1 MFPSA
6 EILKYSAAAA
16 VLRPVD
22 TALALPLPL
31 SPADELVR
39 PGCPA
44 DEAEWARAAA
54 SGDKAAFARLVDKHK
69 QAVYGLCFRLLGGGE
84 EARDAAQEAFVRA
97 YASVRDFDP
106 RQPFAAWVLRI
117 ARNHCI
123 DLLRRRRPT
132 LALSSEGRSDDGP
145 ETGVA
150 PELADPFAQSGE
162 QRVQEEEAQRDLDR
176 AVAQLAPRYR
186 EVIAL
191 FHIQHKS
198 YAEIAETLR
207 VPMGTVMTW
216 LHRARKELK
225 AKLAEHLS

>member
-1 MFPSA
+1 M
-6 EILKYSAAAA
+6 
-16 VLRPVD
+16 D
-22 TALALPLPL
+22 TALSLPLPL
-31 SPADELVR
+31 AFSDELVR
-39 PGCPA
+39 HACPT

-54 SGDKAAFARLVDKHK
+54 GGDKAAFSRLVEKHK
-69 QAVYGLCFRLLGGGE
+69 QSVYGLCWRLLGASE

-97 YASVRDFDP
+97 YTGIRDFDP

-132 LALSSEGRSDDGP
+132 LTLAAECRGDDGP

-150 PELADPFAQSGE
+150 PELPDHFARSGE
-162 QRVQEEEAQRDLDR
+162 QAVQEEEAQRDLDR

-191 FHIQHKS
+191 FHVQHRS
-198 YAEIAETLR
+198 YAEIAETLA

-225 AKLAEHLS
+225 TRLAEHLS

>member
-1 MFPSA
+1 
-6 EILKYSAAAA
+6 
-16 VLRPVD
+16 VD
-22 TALALPLPL
+22 TALALPFPL
-31 SPADELVR
+31 APGTELVR
-39 PGCPA
+39 FACPT
-44 DEAEWARAAA
+44 DEVEWARAAA
-54 SGDKAAFARLVDKHK
+54 GGDKAAFTRLVEKHK
-69 QAVYGLCFRLLGGGE
+69 QSVHGLCFRLLGSGE

-97 YASVRDFDP
+97 YTGIRDFDP

-132 LALSSEGRSDDGP
+132 LALAAEGRSDDGP
-145 ETGVA
+145 ETGLA
-150 PELADPFAQSGE
+150 PELPDHFAVSGE

-176 AVAQLAPRYR
+176 AVAALPPRYR

-198 YAEIAETLR
+198 YAEIAQALG

-225 AKLAEHLS
+225 AQLSEHLS

>member
-1 MFPSA
+1 M
-6 EILKYSAAAA
+6 
-16 VLRPVD
+16 D

-31 SPADELVR
+31 TLAPGTELVR
-39 PGCPA
+39 SACPA

-54 SGDKAAFARLVDKHK
+54 GGDKAAFARLVEKHK
-69 QAVYGLCFRLLGGGE
+69 QSIHGLCLWLP
-84 EARDAAQEAFVRA
+84 RDTRVRYAFVRA
-97 YASVRDFDP
+97 YTGIRDFDP

-123 DLLRRRRPT
+123 DLLRRRRPMLT
-132 LALSSEGRSDDGP
+132 LAAEGRSDEGP

-150 PELADPFAQSGE
+150 PELPDHFAVSGE
-162 QRVQEEEAQRDLDR
+162 QRVQEEEAQRDLER
-176 AVAQLAPRYR
+176 AVAALPPRYR

-198 YAEIAETLR
+198 YVEIAQALG

-225 AKLAEHLS
+225 AQLSEHLS

>member
-1 MFPSA
+1 M
-6 EILKYSAAAA
+6 
-16 VLRPVD
+16 D
-22 TALALPLPL
+22 TALSLPLPL
-31 SPADELVR
+31 AFSDELVR
-39 PGCPA
+39 HACPA

-54 SGDKAAFARLVDKHK
+54 GGDKAAFSRLVEKHK
-69 QAVYGLCFRLLGGGE
+69 QSVYGLSCRLLGGGE

-97 YASVRDFDP
+97 YTGIRDFDP

-132 LALSSEGRSDDGP
+132 LTLAAEGRGDDGP

-150 PELADPFAQSGE
+150 PELPDHFARSGE
-162 QRVQEEEAQRDLDR
+162 QAVQEGEAQRDLDR
-176 AVAQLAPRYR
+176 AIAQLAPRYR

-191 FHIQHKS
+191 FHVQHRS
-198 YAEIAETLR
+198 YAEIAETLD

-225 AKLAEHLS
+225 TRLAEHLS

>member
-1 MFPSA
+1 V
-6 EILKYSAAAA
+6 EAA
-16 VLRPVD
+16 V
-22 TALALPLPL
+22 ALPFPL
-31 SPADELVR
+31 ATPTELVH
-39 PGCPA
+39 PACPA

-54 SGDKAAFARLVDKHK
+54 GGDKVAFARLVEKHK
-69 QAVYGLCFRLLGGGE
+69 QSVFGLCYRLLGGGE
-84 EARDAAQEAFVRA
+84 EARDAAQEAVVRS
-97 YASVRDFDP
+97 YTGIRDFDP

-132 LALSSEGRSDDGP
+132 LALEGRSDEGP

-150 PELADPFAQSGE
+150 PELSDRYAMGGE
-162 QRVQEEEAQRDLDR
+162 QAVQEIEAQRDLDR
-176 AVAQLAPRYR
+176 AVASLPPRYR

-191 FHIQHKS
+191 FHVQHKS
-198 YAEIAETLR
+198 YAEIAVALG

-225 AKLAEHLS
+225 AQLAEHLS

>member
-1 MFPSA
+1 
-6 EILKYSAAAA
+6 
-16 VLRPVD
+16 VD
-22 TALALPLPL
+22 TALSFPLPYAP
-31 SPADELVR
+31 STELAR

-44 DEAEWARAAA
+44 DEADWARAAA
-54 SGDKAAFARLVDKHK
+54 AGDKVAFARLVEKHK
-69 QAVYGLCFRLLGGGE
+69 QSVYGLCYRLLGGGE

-97 YASVRDFDP
+97 YTGIVDFDP

-123 DLLRRRRPT
+123 DLLRRRRPM
-132 LALSSEGRSDDGP
+132 LALAEGRSDDGP

-150 PELADPFAQSGE
+150 PELQDHFAVSGE

-176 AVAQLAPRYR
+176 AVAALPPRYR

-216 LHRARKELK
+216 LHRARRELK
-225 AKLAEHLS
+225 AQLSEHLS

>member
-1 MFPSA
+1 M
-6 EILKYSAAAA
+6 
-16 VLRPVD
+16 D
-22 TALALPLPL
+22 TALSLPLPL
-31 SPADELVR
+31 APSSELVR
-39 PGCPA
+39 PSCPA

-54 SGDKAAFARLVDKHK
+54 GGDKIAFARLVEKHK
-69 QAVYGLCFRLLGGGE
+69 QSVHGLCFRLLGSGE

-97 YASVRDFDP
+97 YTGIAEFDP

-123 DLLRRRRPT
+123 DLLRRRRPM
-132 LALSSEGRSDDGP
+132 LALSTPGQADDAP
-145 ETGVA
+145 QAGVA
-150 PELADPFAQSGE
+150 PELPDHFAVSGE

-176 AVAQLAPRYR
+176 AVAALPPRYR

-191 FHIQHKS
+191 FHIQHRS
-198 YAEIAETLR
+198 YAEIAQTLG

-225 AKLAEHLS
+225 AQLSEHLS

>member
-1 MFPSA
+1 
-6 EILKYSAAAA
+6 
-16 VLRPVD
+16 VD
-22 TALALPLPL
+22 TALTLPLPFAPSTDL
-31 SPADELVR
+31 ARPA
-39 PGCPA
+39 CPA
-44 DEAEWARAAA
+44 DEAAWARAA
-54 SGDKAAFARLVDKHK
+54 SGGDKAAFSRLVEKHK
-69 QAVYGLCFRLLGGGE
+69 QSVHGLCFRLLGNAD

-97 YASVRDFDP
+97 YSGIGDFDA

-132 LALSSEGRSDDGP
+132 LALSSEGRGDDGP

-150 PELADPFAQSGE
+150 PELPDHFAQGGE
-162 QRVQEEEAQRDLDR
+162 QAMQEQEAQRDLDR
-176 AVAQLAPRYR
+176 AIAALPPRYR

-191 FHIQHKS
+191 FHIQHRS
-198 YAEIAETLR
+198 YAEIAAALG

-225 AKLAEHLS
+225 AQLSEHLS

>member
-1 MFPSA
+1 MVRSA
-6 EILKYSAAAA
+6 
-16 VLRPVD
+16 
-22 TALALPLPL
+22 
-31 SPADELVR
+31 
-39 PGCPA
+39 CPA

-54 SGDKAAFARLVDKHK
+54 SGDKAAFSRLVEKHK
-69 QAVYGLCFRLLGGGE
+69 QSVYGLCFRLLGGGE
-84 EARDAAQEAFVRA
+84 EVRDAAQEAFVRA
-97 YASVRDFDP
+97 YTNIADFDA

-132 LALSSEGRSDDGP
+132 LALSAEGRGDDGP

-150 PELADPFAQSGE
+150 PELVDHFAISGE
-162 QRVQEEEAQRDLDR
+162 TRVQETEAQRDLDR
-176 AVAQLAPRYR
+176 AVAGLPPRYR

-191 FHIQHKS
+191 FHVQHKS
-198 YAEIAETLR
+198 YAEIAETLS

-225 AKLAEHLS
+225 ARLAEHLS

>member
-1 MFPSA
+1 VDSA
-6 EILKYSAAAA
+6 LS
-16 VLRPVD
+16 
-22 TALALPLPL
+22 LPLPFAP
-31 SPADELVR
+31 STDLVR
-39 PGCPA
+39 PACPA

-54 SGDKAAFARLVDKHK
+54 GGDKAAFARLVEKHK
-69 QAVYGLCFRLLGGGE
+69 QSVFGLCFRLLGGGE
-84 EARDAAQEAFVRA
+84 EARDAAQETFVRA
-97 YASVRDFDP
+97 YTGIRRFDA

-117 ARNHCI
+117 ARNLCI

-132 LALSSEGRSDDGP
+132 LALSAEGRGDDGP

-150 PELADPFAQSGE
+150 PELADPFAVSGE

-176 AVAQLAPRYR
+176 AVAGLPPRYR

-198 YAEIAETLR
+198 YADIAATLE

-225 AKLAEHLS
+225 AQLSEHFS

>member
-1 MFPSA
+1 LAPS
-6 EILKYSAAAA
+6 EEL
-16 VLRPVD
+16 LRP
-22 TALALPLPL
+22 A
-31 SPADELVR
+31 
-39 PGCPA
+39 CPP

-54 SGDKAAFARLVDKHK
+54 SGDKSAFARLVEKHK
-69 QAVYGLCFRLLGGGE
+69 QSIYGLCYRLLGSTE

-97 YASVRDFDP
+97 YVSVGHFDP

-132 LALSSEGRSDDGP
+132 LTLAAEGRGDDGP

-150 PELADPFAQSGE
+150 PELPDRFARSGE
-162 QRVQEEEAQRDLDR
+162 EAMQEEEAQRDLER
-176 AVAQLAPRYR
+176 AVARLSPRYR

-191 FHIQHKS
+191 FHVQHKS
-198 YAEIAETLR
+198 YAEIAEALD

-225 AKLAEHLS
+225 AQLAEHFS